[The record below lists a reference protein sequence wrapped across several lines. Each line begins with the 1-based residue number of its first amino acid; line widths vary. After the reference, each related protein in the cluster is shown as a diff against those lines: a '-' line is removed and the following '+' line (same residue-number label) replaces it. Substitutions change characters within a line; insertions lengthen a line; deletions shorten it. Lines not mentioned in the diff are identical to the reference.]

1 MAKFY
6 LGPMNQC
13 ANTLDSVNE
22 KPRAYLKDP
31 KRTKSAL
38 TIIFFG
44 SQFRMWT
51 GFNYHNWKILAV
63 VPNN

>member
-22 KPRAYLKDP
+22 KPIAYLKDP
-31 KRTKSAL
+31 KEVQKCFDYN
-38 TIIFFG
+38 IF
-44 SQFRMWT
+44 W
-51 GFNYHNWKILAV
+51 
-63 VPNN
+63 